1 MRGWRKFRYRP
12 MALCFKSRFD
22 TSFSDSYRL
31 PEASHSEYPPLIT
44 VDLLLASSL
53 MKLLEMPIFLQ
64 IVGGCSMEHPYFLRV
79 CNTYESNM
87 MGLYLSIGSSG

>member
-1 MRGWRKFRYRP
+1 
-12 MALCFKSRFD
+12 
-22 TSFSDSYRL
+22 
-31 PEASHSEYPPLIT
+31 
-44 VDLLLASSL
+44 